1 MKISSCIIIIFFS
14 ILMVFLSCK
23 KKDTPTSTCKI
34 CCTVTESNN
43 VVIDS
48 AKIEIKGSKQAI
60 AQYKYTQSNGAVCID
75 NLEPDSYHFII
86 SKKGY
91 STVQQDIVVANEQQ
105 QQNFIINKIIA
116 LFGKDTVSNI
126 TGSSAMA
133 KSYITDLGYWGYVT
147 QHGHCWS
154 STSTNPTIYDNTTTL
169 GTLNNPGQFVSP
181 ITGLSP
187 NTMYYVRAYATNSAG
202 IVYNETVSFITTSTN
217 LPTISTSSISNI
229 TQTTVTCGGN
239 VSNDG
244 GYAIT
249 SKGVCWNTAT
259 NPTISNSHTTD
270 GSGVGSFSSNL
281 TGLNI
286 NTIYFLRAYA
296 SNSAGTAYGNEV
308 TVTIFMNQSGPQL
321 TDYDGNTYSSVKI
334 GTQVWMQE
342 NLKVT
347 HYRNGTSIP
356 LVTNNNTWNTLTSGA
371 YCNYNNSSSNVATYG
386 QLYNYYAAVDT
397 RNLCPS
403 GWHVPSDNDLVILK
417 MFLGMSQTD
426 ASSMGLSGT
435 DEGGKLKETG
445 TVHWLSPNQ
454 GATNTTGF
462 TALPGGE
469 RSPNDGLSYSLNT
482 WGLWWTTTPDDP
494 TLSWCYALQNDKSK
508 IWRTILDLKYGL
520 SVRCLKD

>member
-1 MKISSCIIIIFFS
+1 
-14 ILMVFLSCK
+14 
-23 KKDTPTSTCKI
+23 
-34 CCTVTESNN
+34 
-43 VVIDS
+43 
-48 AKIEIKGSKQAI
+48 
-60 AQYKYTQSNGAVCID
+60 
-75 NLEPDSYHFII
+75 
-86 SKKGY
+86 
-91 STVQQDIVVANEQQ
+91 
-105 QQNFIINKIIA
+105 
-116 LFGKDTVSNI
+116 
-126 TGSSAMA
+126 
-133 KSYITDLGYWGYVT
+133 
-147 QHGHCWS
+147 
-154 STSTNPTIYDNTTTL
+154 
-169 GTLNNPGQFVSP
+169 
-181 ITGLSP
+181 
-187 NTMYYVRAYATNSAG
+187 
-202 IVYNETVSFITTSTN
+202 
-217 LPTISTSSISNI
+217 
-229 TQTTVTCGGN
+229 
-239 VSNDG
+239 
-244 GYAIT
+244 
-249 SKGVCWNTAT
+249 
-259 NPTISNSHTTD
+259 
-270 GSGVGSFSSNL
+270 
-281 TGLNI
+281 
-286 NTIYFLRAYA
+286 
-296 SNSAGTAYGNEV
+296 
-308 TVTIFMNQSGPQL
+308 MNQSGPQL